1 MDPHSDEARAR
12 EAALIAELNGE
23 SERAC
28 AVVGAAWVEEAL
40 QGAIESVLHPHAEA
54 HRSLLTGMGPLS
66 AFAAKIDLA
75 CVFGFMTD
83 SIRKD
88 LHAIRRTRNDFA
100 HVIAHKS
107 TQAQLSFESDFI
119 RDRCLAL
126 NCVKHLQLSDP
137 REAFTRACA
146 TLNGDFYFIG
156 LMSSKVPDS
165 GQVFAQGV
173 DIPQALMAPRPS

>member
-1 MDPHSDEARAR
+1 MDPYSEEARER

-40 QGAIESVLHPHAEA
+40 QSAIESVLHPHDDARRA
-54 HRSLLTGMGPLS
+54 LFTGMGPLS

-83 SIRKD
+83 SVRKD

-100 HVIAHKS
+100 HVIAHQS
-107 TQAQLSFESDFI
+107 TQAKLSFNSDFI
-119 RDRCLAL
+119 RARCLAL
-126 NCVKHLQLSDP
+126 RCVAHLNLTDP
-137 REAFTRACA
+137 REAFTRACV

-156 LMSSKVPDS
+156 LMSSKVPDC

-173 DIPQALMAPRPS
+173 DIRRATG